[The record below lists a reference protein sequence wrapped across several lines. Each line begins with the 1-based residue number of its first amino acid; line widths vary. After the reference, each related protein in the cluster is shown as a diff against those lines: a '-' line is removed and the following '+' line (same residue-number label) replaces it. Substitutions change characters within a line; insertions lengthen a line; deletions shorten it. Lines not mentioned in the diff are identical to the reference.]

1 MLISRYEAEDMAA
14 LLELE
19 MFTTS
24 AKDNVNIELVFQ
36 HLASSYFN
44 SLAAQTAPAR
54 HYSPR
59 YYSLGK
65 LKT

>member
-1 MLISRYEAEDMAA
+1 MHSHHFDCVLISRYEAEDMAA

-24 AKDNVNIELVFQ
+24 AKDNVNIETVFQ
-36 HLASSYFN
+36 HIANSYFKTPAVQ
-44 SLAAQTAPAR
+44 SAPTR

-59 YYSLGK
+59 
-65 LKT
+65 